1 MTASV
6 LPAFSSDALLALP
19 PGSALQQWARSLRG
33 SERRAVVDAAQAVAH
48 GSPSRRLQ
56 EAAQVILTA
65 VEA

>member
-1 MTASV
+1 MAASA
-6 LPAFSSDALLALP
+6 LSAFSSDTLLALP
-19 PGSALQQWARSLRG
+19 SGSALQSWVRSLRG
-33 SERRAVVDAAQAVAH
+33 AERRAVVDAAQAVAH